1 MMKFF
6 CIVNLL
12 KVDLRHRKAREGGR
26 EGGESVKV
34 TVGQKDRPVIVV
46 RIGDREPMRVKDV
59 KQIIEEM
66 NKEYGESHTLYF
78 KVKF

>member
-1 MMKFF
+1 MK
-6 CIVNLL
+6 I
-12 KVDLRHRKAREGGR
+12 
-26 EGGESVKV
+26 

-46 RIGDREPMRVKDV
+46 RIGYREPMRVKDV
-59 KQIIEEM
+59 KQIIAEM

>member
-1 MMKFF
+1 M
-6 CIVNLL
+6 I
-12 KVDLRHRKAREGGR
+12 REFQ
-26 EGGESVKV
+26 GGESVKV

>member
-1 MMKFF
+1 MK
-6 CIVNLL
+6 
-12 KVDLRHRKAREGGR
+12 
-26 EGGESVKV
+26 GGEGVKI